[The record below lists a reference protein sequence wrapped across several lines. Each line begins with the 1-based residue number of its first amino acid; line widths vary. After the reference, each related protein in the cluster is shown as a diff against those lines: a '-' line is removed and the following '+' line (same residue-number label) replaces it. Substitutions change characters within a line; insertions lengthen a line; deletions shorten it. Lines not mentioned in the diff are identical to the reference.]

1 MVLGGEDGF
10 SRRLIGR
17 TWIKLLL
24 EFNQKTDVYLK
35 RVKFKKKYI
44 HSERER
50 EREQVMYESE
60 AGKPSHEG

>member
-35 RVKFKKKYI
+35 RVKFKKKI
-44 HSERER
+44 HTFRKRER
-50 EREQVMYESE
+50 ERASDVRIRGGETVS
-60 AGKPSHEG
+60 